1 MFRILS
7 DIEVVLNELLVACR
21 ESVDHY
27 EDAIERIDGSTE
39 ATRLRSIVAHRKLF
53 LGKLTTAIR
62 ELGDLP
68 SVPDPDKEA
77 GEMIIEHLGASLS
90 ENDTGYIISH
100 RINAEKHIQT
110 LIDNARDTEMEESHR
125 ALLQQLSAHIDETI
139 QQLSSPK

>member
-27 EDAIERIDGSTE
+27 EDAIERIDGSAE
-39 ATRLRSIVAHRKLF
+39 AARLRSIVAHRKLF

-100 RINAEKHIQT
+100 RIKAEKHIQT